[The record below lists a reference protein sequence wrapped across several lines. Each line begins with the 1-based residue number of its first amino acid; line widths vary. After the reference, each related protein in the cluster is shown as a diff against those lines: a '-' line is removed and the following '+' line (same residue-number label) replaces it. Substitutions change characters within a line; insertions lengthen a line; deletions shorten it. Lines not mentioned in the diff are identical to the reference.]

1 MRERLIAGVMTGT
14 SLDGVDAAAVRVLGS
29 GLAIETRI
37 EAFAH
42 EPLGGCAETLRRL
55 ARGEPTTALTIAR
68 LGRSLGQR
76 CADAVRRL
84 QDELGGRF
92 DFVVVHGQTVAHAP
106 PVTWQLVDPWP
117 VALAVKAPVLCDL
130 RGADAALDGE
140 AAPITPLADWLF
152 YRDRSGAS
160 SVAVVNLGGFA
171 NATLLPAGGGVDAV
185 EGFDICACN
194 HALDEAARL
203 ALGAPF
209 DEDGAAAHQGAAQRE
224 AVEAISQLLA
234 AQACAG
240 RSLGEEDAR
249 AAQALVGR
257 LAQSLAPAD
266 LLASVVEAVAQTI
279 AQTLARRGGGADR
292 TLLAGGSAKN
302 RALVAA
308 LARRLPGVELT
319 DAHGPAA
326 HEREAAAMAAL
337 GALCADGLAVTLPRV
352 TGATRA
358 QELADGAW
366 VNVRP
371 WTAT

>member
-1 MRERLIAGVMTGT
+1 MTGT

-29 GLAIETRI
+29 GLAIEARV

-42 EPLGGCAETLRRL
+42 EPLGRCAAALRSL
-55 ARGEPTTALTIAR
+55 AKGEPTAALTIAR
-68 LGRSLGQR
+68 LRRSLSLR
-76 CADAVRRL
+76 CAEAVRRL
-84 QDELGGRF
+84 QDQLGGRF
-92 DFVVVHGQTVAHAP
+92 DFVVVPGQTVAHDP
-106 PVTWQLVDPWP
+106 PVTWQLIDPWP
-117 VALAVKAPVLCDL
+117 VALAAKAPVLCDL
-130 RGADAALDGE
+130 RGADAAQGGE

-152 YRDRSGAS
+152 YRDRSGAV

-209 DEDGAAAHQGAAQRE
+209 DEGGAAARQGAAKSE
-224 AVEAISQLLA
+224 AVEAITQLLA

-240 RSLGEEDAR
+240 RSLGDEDGR

-257 LAQSLAPAD
+257 LAQSLASAD
-266 LLASVVEAVAQTI
+266 LLASVVEAVAGAVADAI
-279 AQTLARRGGGADR
+279 LRRGDDVDR
-292 TLLAGGSAKN
+292 TLLAGGSVKN

-308 LARRLPGVELT
+308 LAKRLPGVELT

-326 HEREAAAMAAL
+326 HEREAAAMAVL

-358 QELADGAW
+358 GELADGAW

>member
-1 MRERLIAGVMTGT
+1 MCERRIAGVMTGT
-14 SLDGVDAAAVRVLGS
+14 SLDAVDAAAVRVEGR
-29 GLAIETRI
+29 GLACEARV
-37 EAFAH
+37 EAFAQL
-42 EPLGGCAETLRRL
+42 PLGGCAETLRRL
-55 ARGEPTTALTIAR
+55 ARGEPLPALTIAR
-68 LGRSLGQR
+68 LGRSLGRR

-117 VALAVKAPVLCDL
+117 VALEAEAPVLCDL
-130 RGADAALDGE
+130 RGADAALEGE
-140 AAPITPLADWLF
+140 AAPITPLADWIL
-152 YRDRSGAS
+152 YRDRSGAV

-209 DEDGAAAHQGAAQRE
+209 DEDGAAAHQGAAQPG
-224 AVEAISQLLA
+224 AVEAMARLFD
-234 AQACAG
+234 AQVCAG
-240 RSLGEEDAR
+240 RSLGERDACAAR
-249 AAQALVGR
+249 AAVGE
-257 LAQSLAPAD
+257 LAKQLAPAD
-266 LLASVVEAVAQTI
+266 LLASVVEAVAG
-279 AQTLARRGGGADR
+279 AVAGAFGRRAACVDR

-326 HEREAAAMAAL
+326 HEREAAAMAVL

-358 QELADGAW
+358 GELADGAW

-371 WTAT
+371 WRAT